1 MSKEQKQSENS
12 MNCKELNKLLEL
24 IPEGKV
30 TEEQM
35 ASLKD
40 HAQQC
45 SSCSKALEDIESEVM
60 TYDRMRSVQ
69 ANPFLYT
76 RIMSKIESQK
86 VELFNFFP
94 QLSRIQNMA
103 ATFLI
108 IVSSVLIGVK
118 GAGLLSPGLETESED
133 SLIEEYW
140 YADNNESVIDNVWF
154 MEGEE

>member
-1 MSKEQKQSENS
+1 MSIEQKKSEES
-12 MNCKELNKLLEL
+12 MNCKELNKLIEL
-24 IPEGKV
+24 IPEGNV
-30 TEEQM
+30 TVEQM
-35 ASLKD
+35 ASLKN
-40 HAQQC
+40 HAKQC
-45 SSCSKALEDIESEVM
+45 SSCASALEDLQSEMM
-60 TYDRMRSVQ
+60 TYERMRSVQ

-118 GAGLLSPGLETESED
+118 GAGLLTTELDNDSED
-133 SLIEEYW
+133 ALVEEYW
-140 YADNNESVIDNVWF
+140 YADNESTMDNVWF
-154 MEGEE
+154 MEGVE